1 MNGIGSAESNIEI
14 RLEIHSKNTE
24 LPAVYRIYADNDLI
38 TERTWIWNT
47 NICIDECFHLSVF
60 PGQHKI
66 TICPHNTANIFKIEN
81 PRINGKYA
89 GAINGLTLQFM
100 V

>member
-1 MNGIGSAESNIEI
+1 MTNVEL

-24 LPAVYRIYADNDLI
+24 LPAIYRLYTNDDLI
-38 TERTWIWNT
+38 TERTWIWDT
-47 NICIDECFHLSVF
+47 NVYIDECFHINVL

-66 TICPHNTANIFKIEN
+66 TLHPHKTSNTFTIDN
-81 PRINGKYA
+81 PRINGKQA
-89 GAINGLTLQFM
+89 GNINGLTLHFM